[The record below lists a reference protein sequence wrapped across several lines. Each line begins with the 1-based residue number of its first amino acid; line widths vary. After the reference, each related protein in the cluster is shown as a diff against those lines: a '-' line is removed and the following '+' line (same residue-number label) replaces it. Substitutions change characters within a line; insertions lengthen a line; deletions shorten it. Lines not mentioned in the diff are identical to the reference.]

1 MAWADSGIPVLT
13 WTIPAAA
20 LLLCAI
26 GAERVQAGEPL
37 APEQAGATEP
47 ADTSLDLL
55 EYLGLWDEED
65 VDWLIAET
73 AVRDGEESKPKPTPG
88 PQRQEQGT

>member
-1 MAWADSGIPVLT
+1 
-13 WTIPAAA
+13 
-20 LLLCAI
+20 
-26 GAERVQAGEPL
+26 VQAGEPL
-37 APEQAGATEP
+37 SPEQAGATEP

-65 VDWLIAET
+65 VDWLIAER
-73 AVRDGEESKPKPTPG
+73 AVGDGEESKPKPTPG

>member
-1 MAWADSGIPVLT
+1 LT
-13 WTIPAAA
+13 WTVRAAA

-37 APEQAGATEP
+37 SPEQAGDSEP

-55 EYLGLWDEED
+55 EYLGSWDEED
-65 VDWLIAET
+65 VDWLIAER
-73 AVRDGEESKPKPTPG
+73 AVRDVEEPRPVPG
-88 PQRQEQGT
+88 TQRQEQGT